1 MVWDDTHEE
10 GWVVACILVWRVGM
24 EQGHKQ
30 ELGAQ
35 ELEQDRWVLEDDRV
49 LVGDVWVEEVCKV
62 LVGGGK
68 VEEDDRLAQEDGKH
82 QELR

>member
-10 GWVVACILVWRVGM
+10 VWVVACTLVWRVGM
-24 EQGHKQ
+24 VLGHKQ

-62 LVGGGK
+62 LVGGGN
-68 VEEDDRLAQEDGKH
+68 VEVDG
-82 QELR
+82 

>member
-1 MVWDDTHEE
+1 
-10 GWVVACILVWRVGM
+10 M

-35 ELEQDRWVLEDDRV
+35 ELEQDRWVLVDDRV

-68 VEEDDRLAQEDGKH
+68 VEVDDKLVQEGDKH